1 MEVYDSR
8 KSGMRRCGVCRESYP
23 GLSVDDVLKKIKDL
37 SQKPSFA
44 LAYTPDFCGFVVC
57 GDDAFCSLGEEKPVE
72 NIFELRCF
80 CKAYELRWAREGNTG
95 KGRAVLLCDS
105 ESGLSLPGAKCEDGI
120 QALEGEYLLWG
131 QGERRGETVR
141 LFEHR
146 VGELPVPLEVK
157 KGERVFL
164 TFTEYFKPDE
174 YGNLAFLAERL
185 TGLLTKSGGA
195 SLLLAG
201 ESAKA
206 APSA

>member
-1 MEVYDSR
+1 M
-8 KSGMRRCGVCRESYP
+8 
-23 GLSVDDVLKKIKDL
+23 
-37 SQKPSFA
+37 
-44 LAYTPDFCGFVVC
+44 
-57 GDDAFCSLGEEKPVE
+57 
-72 NIFELRCF
+72 
-80 CKAYELRWAREGNTG
+80 
-95 KGRAVLLCDS
+95 LCDS